1 MNKWRRLRSQ
11 AQAFWSGLALREQR
25 MLSGAGLV
33 LASLL
38 TWLVLIQPPLK
49 KIAYWQAETPKLRAQ
64 ADTLHALLQGIVAQ
78 IGGASCRERVS

>member
-11 AQAFWSGLALREQR
+11 VQAFWSGLALREQR

-49 KIAYWQAETPKLRAQ
+49 KIAYWQA
-64 ADTLHALLQGIVAQ
+64 
-78 IGGASCRERVS
+78 